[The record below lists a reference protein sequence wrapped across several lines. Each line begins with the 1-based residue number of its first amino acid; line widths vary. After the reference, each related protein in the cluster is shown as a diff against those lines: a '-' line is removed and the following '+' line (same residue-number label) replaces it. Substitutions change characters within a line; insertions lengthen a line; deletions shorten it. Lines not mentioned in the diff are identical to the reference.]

1 MAMILKREFNLV
13 ALKVTLQTKGEAA
26 RVRIELE
33 VTEEH
38 VPRTVWEQTVP
49 ADALGLSPSRGEERP
64 DAGVQ
69 HFRLPDGITDELK
82 LRLRFVEYYGPL
94 WLHLVKPYGVLA
106 AIPWERLL
114 APLHNP
120 VLRLPDALADPPAE
134 LPRTLDV
141 ILCASRPLSEEAFNI
156 PAYVAAMAEHIV
168 RAVDGRRVRL
178 NIFADL
184 ECIRELEER
193 LRVTGLLNE
202 HVILWNPHDSENYK
216 AARRTRQKGRP
227 SAVTSPWLLWM
238 LESLRGK
245 SVDVVHFLCHGYLA
259 ENSGALAFAESPR
272 QNDDPEWYR
281 FVGGGELGRFL
292 LHLGAWSIAF
302 SSPERNYSE
311 MGLRLLADE
320 FAQVRPGP
328 VLYHECREDPNFEQL
343 AAAYGLLYS
352 HNPGPL
358 RQMPAIALCCQP
370 ALDVARRDPQLESAV
385 RHGYTAALQESQL
398 EELPAWLASANRFV
412 EQKEFEIE
420 RIKRANPQ
428 LSARSIENIEGVS
441 RGVDEIRQTLG
452 RLVKKGL
459 L

>member
-1 MAMILKREFNLV
+1 MAMVLKREYNLV

-38 VPRTVWEQTVP
+38 VPRTVWEKTVP

-69 HFRLPDGITDELK
+69 HFRLPDGMTDEIELS
-82 LRLRFVEYYGPL
+82 LRSVDYYGPI

-114 APLHNP
+114 APLGNP
-120 VLRLPDALADPPAE
+120 VLRLPDALADPAAE
-134 LPRTLDV
+134 LSRTLDV
-141 ILCASRPLSEEAFNI
+141 ILCASRPLSEEAFSI
-156 PAYVAAMAEHIV
+156 PAYVAAMAENIV

-178 NIFADL
+178 NIFTDF
-184 ECIRELEER
+184 ECTRELKER
-193 LRVTGLLNE
+193 LRATGLLDE
-202 HVILWNPHDSENYK
+202 HVILWNPHDSESYK
-216 AARRTRQKGRP
+216 AARRERQKERT

-238 LESLRGK
+238 LEAMRGK

-259 ENSGALAFAESPR
+259 ENSGTLAFAESPTR
-272 QNDDPEWYR
+272 NADPEWCR

-328 VLYHECREDPNFEQL
+328 VLYHECREDPDFVQL
-343 AAAYGLLYS
+343 ADAYRLLYS
-352 HNPGPL
+352 HDPGPPYS
-358 RQMPAIALCCQP
+358 MPAIALCCQP
-370 ALDVARRDPQLESAV
+370 SLLAARLDPQQESAIG
-385 RHGYTAALQESQL
+385 HSYAAALEESHV
-398 EELPAWLASANRFV
+398 EELPAWLASAHRFV
-412 EQKEFEIE
+412 EQKEFDIE
-420 RIKRANPQ
+420 RIKRANPR
-428 LSARSIENIEGVS
+428 LSVHSLQNIEGVS
-441 RGVDEIRQTLG
+441 RGVDEIRQTLD

>member
-1 MAMILKREFNLV
+1 MAMVLKREYNLV

-38 VPRTVWEQTVP
+38 VPHTVWEQTVP

-64 DAGVQ
+64 DAGVE
-69 HFRLPDGITDELK
+69 HFRLPDGITDEIE
-82 LRLRFVEYYGPL
+82 RQLRFVRYDGPL

-114 APLHNP
+114 APIGNP

-141 ILCASRPLSEEAFNI
+141 ILCASRPLSEEAFSI

-168 RAVDGRRVRL
+168 RAVIGRRVRL
-178 NIFADL
+178 NIFTDF
-184 ECIRELEER
+184 ECTRELESR
-193 LRVTGLLNE
+193 LQATGLLNGQ
-202 HVILWNPHDSENYK
+202 VILWNPHDSESYK
-216 AARRTRQKGRP
+216 AARRAQQKGRP
-227 SAVTSPWLLWM
+227 PAVTSPWLLWM
-238 LESLRGK
+238 LEAMRGK

-259 ENSGALAFAESPR
+259 ENSGALAFAESPTR
-272 QNDDPEWYR
+272 NDDPEWYR

-328 VLYHECREDPNFEQL
+328 VLYHECREDPAFVQL
-343 AAAYGLLYS
+343 AAAYRLLYS
-352 HNPGPL
+352 HDPGPPIP
-358 RQMPAIALCCQP
+358 MPAIALCCQP
-370 ALDVARRDPQLESAV
+370 SLMAV
-385 RHGYTAALQESQL
+385 RPEPQQEATAGAEEFII
-398 EELPAWLASANRFV
+398 EELPAWLASAHRFV
-412 EQKEFEIE
+412 EQKEFEIA
-420 RIKRANPQ
+420 RITRASPR
-428 LSARSIENIEGVS
+428 LSARSVENIEGVS
-441 RGVDEIRQTLG
+441 RGVDEIRQTLD